1 MAHGARF
8 KAHTQEKNKFC
19 QQKEDKKMGKFQ
31 ELKVWQRAKDLAV
44 YIYRITGKGVFSK
57 DFSLKDQIRRAAVSI
72 PSNIAE
78 GDDLGT
84 DKQSVNYF
92 YIARGSSAEV
102 LTQAI
107 ISLEINYIDNDD
119 FDHIENECKAISG
132 MLTRL
137 IRARLKK

>member
-1 MAHGARF
+1 
-8 KAHTQEKNKFC
+8 
-19 QQKEDKKMGKFQ
+19 MGNFQ
-31 ELKVWQRAKDLAV
+31 DLKVWQRAKDLAV
-44 YIYRITGKGVFSK
+44 FIYIITGKGVFSK
-57 DFSLKDQIRRAAVSI
+57 DYSLKDQIRKAAVSM

-84 DKQSVNYF
+84 DKQSVNFF

-107 ISLEINYIDNDD
+107 IAMEINYISKED
-119 FDHIENECKAISG
+119 FDHINNECQAISG

-137 IRARLKK
+137 IKARSKK

>member
-1 MAHGARF
+1 MAHGKSNWRKEKLYLF
-8 KAHTQEKNKFC
+8 KRRKIF
-19 QQKEDKKMGKFQ
+19 MGKFQ
-31 ELKVWQRAKDLAV
+31 DLKVWQRAKDLAV
-44 YIYRITGKGVFSK
+44 YIYKLTGKGDFTK
-57 DFSLKDQIRRAAVSI
+57 DFSLKDQIRKAAVSM

-78 GDDLGT
+78 GNDLRT
-84 DKQSVNYF
+84 DKQAVNYF

-107 ISLEINYIDNDD
+107 ISLEINYIGKND

-137 IRARLKK
+137 IKARSKV